1 MDWRIDQTIDVG
13 SKRFFSDMLT
23 RVMVHSGIKVMEELI
38 QKYERE
44 PDPEFT
50 ALTIPHDVAV
60 AAYEDPVLSDQSWEQ
75 MFSWWEEWFD
85 GGQNKKGN
93 MDILDYEAFL
103 RIHLTQGL

>member
-23 RVMVHSGIKVMEELI
+23 RIMVHSGVKIMEELI

-50 ALTIPHDVAV
+50 ALTIPDEVAEL
-60 AAYEDPVLSDQSWEQ
+60 AYNVNIQGSKTWNQVFE
-75 MFSWWEEWFD
+75 WWEEWFRTRTTWTTKPSYACTPIQHID
-85 GGQNKKGN
+85 
-93 MDILDYEAFL
+93 
-103 RIHLTQGL
+103 